1 MKDPNIC
8 PFGEKLQKY
17 WDKRYDLFSKF
28 DEGIQVDEEA
38 LFSITP
44 EKNAIDHAK
53 KIKDKVV
60 LDAFGCVGGNAIAF
74 AQFCKKVYMI
84 ELDKNRLEMAK
95 NNARVYGV
103 ENKIEFILG
112 DFFVEAPNV
121 KADVVYLD
129 PPWGGPEY
137 KSLEKFKLENF
148 SPNGH
153 QILDLAFK
161 YFPEVVLRIPR
172 NFDLDELNKFDREF
186 EVVDDYLEDKLV
198 TKTVYFQK

>member
-1 MKDPNIC
+1 MDNPNIC

-17 WDKRYDLFSKF
+17 WNKRYELFSRF
-28 DEGIQVDEEA
+28 DEGIQVDEQA

-53 KIKDKVV
+53 RLKNKII

-84 ELDKNRLEMAK
+84 ELDKNRIEMAK
-95 NNARVYGV
+95 NNAQVYGV
-103 ENKIEFILG
+103 EDKIEFIQG
-112 DFFVEAPNV
+112 DYFEEAPKV

-137 KSLEKFKLENF
+137 KNIKEFKLDHF

-153 QILDLAFK
+153 KILDFAFK
-161 YFPEVVLRIPR
+161 CFPQVVIRIPR
-172 NFDLDELNKFDREF
+172 NFDLNELKKYDREF
-186 EVVDDYLEDKLV
+186 EIVDDYMGEKLV
-198 TKTVYFQK
+198 TKTVYFQR